1 MARKRK
7 VREDPTFILRN
18 IIDKRIE
25 EKKKL
30 KHNANYRK
38 PSRTKK
44 EIPLEKILKSAE
56 PTEMPSKTINEI
68 KEPENEEESA
78 KSDIKD
84 AMEHILKTAPTK
96 AETKH
101 AGTKEKKEDFDIEDT
116 LKHILNATAPSKK
129 LKSKPRANIKGT
141 IKSTAAPAGHK
152 ATDIKEHAAKKEEKG
167 LTPEHLLKLK
177 KARKEFMKQGKYK
190 EMKKKVSEE
199 VKEVEEK
206 VGKEVEA
213 IKAKEVTVLEKKV
226 TAIKKP
232 ENVKKELKIES
243 KKQEFIK
250 TGVEG
255 LDSLF
260 EEGRGIPKGT
270 SVLIV
275 GGPGTGKTLFCLHM
289 LNYAVNKGEKCLYLS
304 FEESTERLKQHMRDF
319 GWDPDRLE
327 KKGLLVI
334 KRIDPYEISRSI
346 EALLAQARG
355 ELLIEVEGISSFI
368 PKDFKPDR
376 IILDSVT
383 ALTAAFASSDSS
395 YRSYIEQSFL
405 FMEKLGATSFLIS
418 ETEDAP
424 KKLSP
429 SGIEE
434 FLADGVIILY
444 NIRNEGV
451 RERAVEIFKMRG
463 SKFQEKIVA
472 YQITDTGV
480 VVYPQQQVFGALNM

>member
-1 MARKRK
+1 
-7 VREDPTFILRN
+7 
-18 IIDKRIE
+18 
-25 EKKKL
+25 
-30 KHNANYRK
+30 
-38 PSRTKK
+38 
-44 EIPLEKILKSAE
+44 
-56 PTEMPSKTINEI
+56 
-68 KEPENEEESA
+68 
-78 KSDIKD
+78 
-84 AMEHILKTAPTK
+84 
-96 AETKH
+96 
-101 AGTKEKKEDFDIEDT
+101 
-116 LKHILNATAPSKK
+116 
-129 LKSKPRANIKGT
+129 
-141 IKSTAAPAGHK
+141 
-152 ATDIKEHAAKKEEKG
+152 
-167 LTPEHLLKLK
+167 
-177 KARKEFMKQGKYK
+177 
-190 EMKKKVSEE
+190 
-199 VKEVEEK
+199 
-206 VGKEVEA
+206 
-213 IKAKEVTVLEKKV
+213 
-226 TAIKKP
+226 
-232 ENVKKELKIES
+232 
-243 KKQEFIK
+243 
-250 TGVEG
+250 
-255 LDSLF
+255 
-260 EEGRGIPKGT
+260 
-270 SVLIV
+270 
-275 GGPGTGKTLFCLHM
+275 M
-289 LNYAVNKGEKCLYLS
+289 LNYAANKGEKCLYLS